1 MWKSLVVCCDKLHDH
16 HLLYNCSM
24 HGESFACEASLVHY
38 NASKSIG
45 SFGCESWYEHHA
57 ERSNLK
63 AGQCNDPDPQQTPL
77 TLRNALPRPRQIQI
91 SNHNLVVIRYW
102 YCDLGDW
109 HPSLGLGGWVVGG
122 TRNPGQKSVNWSR
135 AHHRWQHE
143 WEYKER
149 WYIWAC
155 AAKRWVHFPIFVSLT
170 IYNCSAL
177 SAKLLALQ
185 LLALINWWWFTQQNW
200 ILELPLIIA

>member
-1 MWKSLVVCCDKLHDH
+1 MKSIGGLLRSSLVQLFNARGIV
-16 HLLYNCSM
+16 
-24 HGESFACEASLVHY
+24 CEASVVHY

-109 HPSLGLGGWVVGG
+109 HPSLGLGGWVGG
-122 TRNPGQKSVNWSR
+122 GQEIRGKKVWTEAEPITDGSMNGSIKSGD
-135 AHHRWQHE
+135 
-143 WEYKER
+143 
-149 WYIWAC
+149 
-155 AAKRWVHFPIFVSLT
+155 IFE
-170 IYNCSAL
+170 
-177 SAKLLALQ
+177 LARQ
-185 LLALINWWWFTQQNW
+185 KDGFTF
-200 ILELPLIIA
+200 LFM